1 MESLQSQA
9 LPPVGTGPRTS
20 IPLRSILNVDEGY
33 DSAEKLQA
41 GMSQSEPTV
50 VKSDRTASQ
59 RSQFLFINTHSAS
72 RPTTRLRQDQ
82 KVINAH
88 VQHTSHRQRRAA
100 AIDRLKRKV
109 RLCPQCA
116 QSKPHGQFTDLERES
131 SPSSSA
137 SESSPA
143 TPQVSEGTLRRP
155 PQKGP
160 HTAQYCGQCGAGLKV
175 TGGDLSDQDISKKN
189 IETPSPIT
197 STLAS
202 PNDRSSS
209 LTLFVVDQPT
219 SLLDSG
225 MLDPFATSSVA
236 LNMEMNGVLLHCKS
250 QLQHVSLHISPDIF
264 VKERLPLCHSP
275 FRDRIRHTMDNSAL
289 VSICDGNLMLL
300 TPYVCHPI
308 FRSLLTR
315 QSHTCYS
322 RRDVPR
328 S

>member
-1 MESLQSQA
+1 MESLQSEV

-33 DSAEKLQA
+33 DSAEKLQPEMPQPEA
-41 GMSQSEPTV
+41 TM
-50 VKSDRTASQ
+50 VKSDRTVSQ

-72 RPTTRLRQDQ
+72 RPTARLRQDQ

-116 QSKPHGQFTDLERES
+116 QSKPHSQITDRERES

-143 TPQVSEGTLRRP
+143 SPQIGEGTLRRP
-155 PQKGP
+155 PQKGA
-160 HTAQYCGQCGAGLKV
+160 HAAQYCGQCGADLQF
-175 TGGDLSDQDISKKN
+175 TGGDLNDQDVSRKN

-197 STLAS
+197 SDLAS
-202 PNDRSSS
+202 SGDRSSS

-225 MLDPFATSSVA
+225 MLDPFATSSVS

-250 QLQHVSLHISPDIF
+250 QPHHV
-264 VKERLPLCHSP
+264 
-275 FRDRIRHTMDNSAL
+275 
-289 VSICDGNLMLL
+289 
-300 TPYVCHPI
+300 
-308 FRSLLTR
+308 
-315 QSHTCYS
+315 
-322 RRDVPR
+322 
-328 S
+328 